1 MPDDILRRIVADK
14 VVEVQR
20 RRGRLPFALV
30 CEKASEQKPPR
41 DFIGAL
47 RDSARLPVIAEIKRR
62 SPSRGIL
69 RAPFSPFALARE
81 FANSG
86 AACLSVLT
94 DRKFFGG
101 GGAHL
106 KLAKAAGLPI
116 LRKDFILDEWQIAES
131 RAMGADA
138 ILLIA
143 AMLNGDKLQQLASAA
158 AKWQMAVLIETH
170 DEEEAQTALAVP
182 NALIGINN
190 RNLRTFAVDINTTI
204 NIAPLLRRV
213 DAARLIVAESGILD
227 NTDIDKLRDADAFLI
242 GETLMRAKQPGV
254 ALRKLFN
261 KN

>member
-101 GGAHL
+101 GG
-106 KLAKAAGLPI
+106 GGFRI
-116 LRKDFILDEWQIAES
+116 
-131 RAMGADA
+131 
-138 ILLIA
+138 
-143 AMLNGDKLQQLASAA
+143 
-158 AKWQMAVLIETH
+158 
-170 DEEEAQTALAVP
+170 
-182 NALIGINN
+182 
-190 RNLRTFAVDINTTI
+190 
-204 NIAPLLRRV
+204 
-213 DAARLIVAESGILD
+213 
-227 NTDIDKLRDADAFLI
+227 
-242 GETLMRAKQPGV
+242 
-254 ALRKLFN
+254 
-261 KN
+261 

>member
-1 MPDDILRRIVADK
+1 M
-14 VVEVQR
+14 
-20 RRGRLPFALV
+20 
-30 CEKASEQKPPR
+30 
-41 DFIGAL
+41 
-47 RDSARLPVIAEIKRR
+47 
-62 SPSRGIL
+62 
-69 RAPFSPFALARE
+69 
-81 FANSG
+81 
-86 AACLSVLT
+86 
-94 DRKFFGG
+94 
-101 GGAHL
+101 

>member
-1 MPDDILRRIVADK
+1 
-14 VVEVQR
+14 
-20 RRGRLPFALV
+20 
-30 CEKASEQKPPR
+30 
-41 DFIGAL
+41 
-47 RDSARLPVIAEIKRR
+47 
-62 SPSRGIL
+62 
-69 RAPFSPFALARE
+69 
-81 FANSG
+81 
-86 AACLSVLT
+86 
-94 DRKFFGG
+94 
-101 GGAHL
+101 
-106 KLAKAAGLPI
+106 
-116 LRKDFILDEWQIAES
+116 
-131 RAMGADA
+131 
-138 ILLIA
+138 
-143 AMLNGDKLQQLASAA
+143 
-158 AKWQMAVLIETH
+158 MAVLIETH